1 MRSGFQD
8 VVSGNNFS
16 LNWTIDFSRDFD
28 GKISHKTESWVIRSV
43 SLSLPKFLV
52 IFIRHSILSPFNLIR
67 LSLWAF
73 HRHSKSI
80 IYSRMNSAA
89 YVCAGC
95 KQKPCRRAFL
105 CLQNA
110 PNWRCGI
117 VKSTMETFDLFAS
130 NTFSYFFHSRFPFF
144 SLSIGHLYGFG
155 TRFEFYSICFVRVE
169 WNGEVVRNSTLPF
182 WPLLALLKSVLNF
195 IKCEQKRLKQI
206 TVRVARTRCA
216 KRNDLRAMRALEPLF
231 EFVYFKRQPNGWLR
245 AFVRSSVARVSS
257 AKMKSV
263 STCVE

>member
-130 NTFSYFFHSRFPFF
+130 NTFSYFSHSRFPFF
-144 SLSIGHLYGFG
+144 FS
-155 TRFEFYSICFVRVE
+155 
-169 WNGEVVRNSTLPF
+169 
-182 WPLLALLKSVLNF
+182 LLAIYMGSARVLNF
-195 IKCEQKRLKQI
+195 IPFVSFVWSG
-206 TVRVARTRCA
+206 TA
-216 KRNDLRAMRALEPLF
+216 KWWGIRHYHFGHCWLF
-231 EFVYFKRQPNGWLR
+231 SKVFWI
-245 AFVRSSVARVSS
+245 S
-257 AKMKSV
+257 
-263 STCVE
+263 